1 MNDVMRARLIQTANR
16 LGVDPERL
24 PRHVA
29 IIMDGNGRW
38 AQRRGLPRPMG
49 HSEGAKTAERIAR
62 YCVDIGIEVLTLYSF
77 SIDNWKRPANE
88 VEALMAL
95 YQKYLADMRPML
107 VDHDVRVVHLG
118 RKEQLPVMVRK
129 ELDKTLEATAANKGM
144 ALALALNYGGRA
156 EIVDA
161 VRAIA
166 TKVMDGRLRLDQ
178 IDQACISQH
187 LNTAGLPDP
196 DLLIRT
202 ANELRISDFLLWQN
216 SYSEFYVTA
225 TLWPDFD
232 CTVLDRALIAFAG
245 RQRRFGGLGDGIRS

>member
-1 MNDVMRARLIQTANR
+1 MNDQLRARLIQTANR

-38 AQRRGLPRPMG
+38 AQRRGLPRPIG

-77 SIDNWKRPANE
+77 SMDNWKRPANE

-107 VDHDVRVVHLG
+107 VDQGVRVVHLG
-118 RKEQLPVMVRK
+118 RKEQLPVTVQQ

-144 ALALALNYGGRA
+144 VLALALNYSGRA

-166 TKVMDGRLRLDQ
+166 AELLDGRLRLDQ
-178 IDQACISQH
+178 IDQACICQH
-187 LNTAGLPDP
+187 LYTAGLPDP

-202 ANELRISDFLLWQN
+202 ANELRVSDFLLWQN

-232 CTVLDRALIAFAG
+232 HAILEQALIAFAG
-245 RQRRFGGLGDGIRS
+245 RQRRFGGLGDRTRS